1 MSVLENHTFDEL
13 RVGQRA
19 RYSKTLSEEDVTLF
33 AVVSGDVNPVHLDAD
48 YAAGTPFRQRIAH
61 GAWTGALISAALALE
76 LPGPGTIYLGQTL
89 NFHAP
94 VRIGDS
100 IAIELEVTALGEDK
114 PVVTLDCR
122 AVNQEGRV
130 VASGEAR
137 VLAPTERVRCPAP
150 ELPPVRIG

>member
-100 IAIELEVTALGEDK
+100 IAIELEEIG
-114 PVVTLDCR
+114 R
-122 AVNQEGRV
+122 ASHREKEVGN
-130 VASGEAR
+130 
-137 VLAPTERVRCPAP
+137 PAD
-150 ELPPVRIG
+150 V